1 MKSKSNPLVWSL
13 AFVVVTVSY
22 GLSQNSRPPL
32 FSTGVVSNSLTI
44 GFPTQSGASYTI
56 QAAADLANP
65 DWTNTQTVAGTGAI
79 VTVPTAITQ
88 QQQYFRLLISAP
100 PASSLDPTQIGP
112 PGSLYAYWNFND
124 LSVSNAV
131 TAWTDRINGI
141 VLQPPGVPPVDTA
154 LGVYFNSTPDPLT
167 NSALAI
173 GSNFTL
179 WIVFRPNMIDS
190 NARVVFGTAAGQGL
204 VISNGLLYGDWDST
218 NMLSVPLNHA
228 YPGDTNETFD
238 LIDACG
244 TLYTNGLLCTAGVG
258 QPNDY
263 FPFSGLGSDISTNN
277 FSGYVQYVGI
287 WTNYQFT
294 QSDVTALDIW
304 VNTNGVT
311 NVTGGLLAWY
321 RLDDGTGTNCADS
334 SGNGNTATFI
344 GSPAWVPGLAGDA
357 LSFTGNG
364 QALNAGN
371 VADNLPA
378 FSTSFWI
385 TTFNFWD
392 GAFAL
397 QHTGSSELA
406 KESGLDYGQGWGV
419 FSDAPWDI
427 KGYVENFS
435 NWYESPPIELNSD
448 YWGAKWHHV
457 VCNFFYQVPLVDIYL
472 DGVLCTGENGPAE
485 MLGGTLSSISTTF
498 PLYIGGDPEGH
509 DTSCEMDDV
518 RVYNRPLSSQEIAIL
533 YRWRREP

>member
-238 LIDACG
+238 LIDE
-244 TLYTNGLLCTAGVG
+244 
-258 QPNDY
+258 
-263 FPFSGLGSDISTNN
+263 
-277 FSGYVQYVGI
+277 
-287 WTNYQFT
+287 
-294 QSDVTALDIW
+294 
-304 VNTNGVT
+304 
-311 NVTGGLLAWY
+311 
-321 RLDDGTGTNCADS
+321 R
-334 SGNGNTATFI
+334 
-344 GSPAWVPGLAGDA
+344 
-357 LSFTGNG
+357 
-364 QALNAGN
+364 
-371 VADNLPA
+371 
-378 FSTSFWI
+378 
-385 TTFNFWD
+385 
-392 GAFAL
+392 FAL
-397 QHTGSSELA
+397 HGRS
-406 KESGLDYGQGWGV
+406 
-419 FSDAPWDI
+419 
-427 KGYVENFS
+427 
-435 NWYESPPIELNSD
+435 
-448 YWGAKWHHV
+448 
-457 VCNFFYQVPLVDIYL
+457 
-472 DGVLCTGENGPAE
+472 GPAQR
-485 MLGGTLSSISTTF
+485 LF
-498 PLYIGGDPEGH
+498 PLLRPGQRHQHEQFLRLRSVCGH
-509 DTSCEMDDV
+509 LDQLPVHPKRCHGFGH
-518 RVYNRPLSSQEIAIL
+518 LGQHQ
-533 YRWRREP
+533 RRHQRHRRFVGLVSVG